1 MYTLTT
7 EKDLYQVF
15 KEYWKAHDG
24 ENEYLDILGEVLHYA
39 QHFEKLYQSDKA
51 DPLGAELHD
60 FRKLQSFMPVPSS
73 IRLLEHLRVG
83 DITLEQAKHA
93 LKILN
98 TYLIRRYINGQDTSA
113 ISRFFPVYLKNVEAQ
128 VEVNGNFD
136 ESLRAY
142 I

>member
-24 ENEYLDILGEVLHYA
+24 ENKYLDILGEVLHYA
-39 QHFEKLYQSDKA
+39 QHFEKLYLSDKA
-51 DPLGAELHD
+51 DPLGEELHD
-60 FRKLQSFMPVPSS
+60 LRKLQSFMPVSIS

-83 DITLEQAKHA
+83 DITLEQAKHT

-98 TYLIRRYINGQDTSA
+98 TYLVRRYINGQDTSA
-113 ISRFFPVYLKNVEAQ
+113 ISRFFSVYLKNVEAQ

-142 I
+142 V